1 MSVDIYSSSPT
12 DGLESEETQLLN
24 LINEYRAQN
33 GLPPIPPSKAL
44 TTVANR
50 HAIDLAENIGQV
62 THAWSDAVYDSN
74 NPNTWSA
81 MWSAPQRFNTGYPG
95 NGYENTV
102 GYNGF
107 DTPDLT
113 AETALNQWKNS
124 PLHNAVIL
132 NRGQWTDKQW
142 NALGVGLYEG
152 YGTLWFGEEIDP
164 TGEPIR
170 TGSDSAPPT
179 LVPPS
184 LPPTT
189 IPNPPTL
196 VPPSLPS
203 VSIPNSPTPQPI
215 DPLTGEV
222 HRFWDESTQSHF
234 FTASQAE
241 FSDRLNNPSQY
252 RYEGVEFETPSS
264 NDSNAQPVYRYENEI
279 TGTYFY
285 TLQSPDQITSNF
297 PVLESDGIAFY
308 AFAPDSSLPANSVPI
323 HRFYNEGTSQQTGT
337 PVHFFTGT
345 ESNKQNVIDNF
356 PTFTYEGPGWYAFPV
371 DL

>member
-12 DGLESEETQLLN
+12 DGLESQETQLLN
-24 LINEYRAQN
+24 LVNEYRNQN

-62 THAWSDAVYDSN
+62 THTWSDAVYDNN

-95 NGYENTV
+95 NGYENVV
-102 GYNGF
+102 GYIGF
-107 DTPDLT
+107 DTPDMT

-124 PLHNAVIL
+124 SLHNAVIL
-132 NRGQWTDKQW
+132 NQGEWTDKEW
-142 NALGVGLYEG
+142 NALGIGLYEG

-164 TGEPIR
+164 TGEPTF
-170 TGSDSAPPT
+170 TGSNINP
-179 LVPPS
+179 VPPLS
-184 LPPTT
+184 PEAIPIPITPPP
-189 IPNPPTL
+189 IPNPPT
-196 VPPSLPS
+196 
-203 VSIPNSPTPQPI
+203 PQGI

-234 FTASQAE
+234 FTASQTE

-252 RYEGVEFETPSS
+252 RYEGVEFEVPSS

-285 TLQSPDQITSNF
+285 TLQSPEQITSNF

-308 AFAPDSSLPANSVPI
+308 AFAPDSSPPVNAVPI

-371 DL
+371 D